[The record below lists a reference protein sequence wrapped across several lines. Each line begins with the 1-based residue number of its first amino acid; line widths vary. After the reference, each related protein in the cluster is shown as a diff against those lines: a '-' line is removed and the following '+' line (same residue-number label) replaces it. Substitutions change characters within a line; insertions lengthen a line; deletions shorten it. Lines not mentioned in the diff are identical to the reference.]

1 MPSSGETVKEFKMEQ
16 LKRDCDSCGK
26 AIHEM
31 CGQHAT
37 DRKEFGKVLVRISS
51 LEDRLNKMQ
60 TDVQANT
67 IVLNSVLVMQEHI
80 KLVDKRLSD
89 LENTRD
95 DTFERIEA
103 KIDSLLKR
111 G

>member
-1 MPSSGETVKEFKMEQ
+1 MPNSGIKEFKMEQ
-16 LKRDCDSCGK
+16 LKSDCQSCGK
-26 AIHEM
+26 AIHEI

-37 DRKEFGKVLVRISS
+37 DRKEFGKVLVRIDN

-89 LENTRD
+89 LEDTRD
-95 DTFERIEA
+95 DTFDRIET
-103 KIDSLLKR
+103 KIDTLLKR

>member
-26 AIHEM
+26 AIHEI

-37 DRKEFGKVLVRISS
+37 DRKELGKVLVRIDS
-51 LEDRLNKMQ
+51 LEGRMNKIQ

-80 KLVDKRLSD
+80 KLVDKRLAD
-89 LENTRD
+89 LEGTRD
-95 DTFERIEA
+95 DTFDRIET
-103 KIDSLLKR
+103 KIDELLKR

>member
-1 MPSSGETVKEFKMEQ
+1 MPNSGIKEFKMEQ

-37 DRKEFGKVLVRISS
+37 DRKEFGKVLVRIDN

-89 LENTRD
+89 LEDTRD
-95 DTFERIEA
+95 DTFDRIET
-103 KIDSLLKR
+103 KIDTLLKR

>member
-1 MPSSGETVKEFKMEQ
+1 MEQ
-16 LKRDCDSCGK
+16 LKADCKSCGK
-26 AIHEM
+26 AIHEI

-37 DRKEFGKVLVRISS
+37 DRKEFGKVLVRVND
-51 LEDRLNKMQ
+51 LEDRMNKMQ

-80 KLVDKRLSD
+80 KLVDRRLVD
-89 LENTRD
+89 LEGARD
-95 DTFERIEA
+95 TAVDRIET
-103 KIDSLLKR
+103 KIDELLKR